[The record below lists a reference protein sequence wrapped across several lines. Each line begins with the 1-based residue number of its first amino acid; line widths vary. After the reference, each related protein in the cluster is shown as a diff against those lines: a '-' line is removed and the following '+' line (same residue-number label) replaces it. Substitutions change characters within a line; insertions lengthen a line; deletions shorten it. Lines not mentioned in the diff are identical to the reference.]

1 MATLLDDVVRH
12 LDHSGARAVLIGAEA
27 LARHG
32 IVRATVD
39 TDLMTVSKEVLSPE
53 FWAPLDH
60 LAEIE
65 VRRGDFDDP
74 LAGVVRLR
82 HPEQKRL
89 DVVVM
94 KHRFA
99 QEIIDRAEILNELLV
114 AQLPDLILLKLYAG
128 GPRDG
133 WDIVQILASADA
145 TLIAEVESRLPALPQ
160 DARALWERLLAER

>member
-27 LARHG
+27 LALHG

-39 TDLMTVSKEVLSPE
+39 TDLMTVSKEVLSRE
-53 FWAPLDH
+53 FWAPLDNR
-60 LAEIE
+60 AAIE
-65 VRRGDFDDP
+65 VRRGDYDDP

-82 HPEQKRL
+82 HPGEKRL

-99 QEIIDRAEILNELLV
+99 REIIDRAEVVNEMPV
-114 AQLPDLILLKLYAG
+114 AQLPDIVLLKLFAG
-128 GPRDG
+128 GPQDK
-133 WDIVQILASADA
+133 WDIVQVLASADA
-145 TLIAEVESRLPALPQ
+145 TLIPEVESRLAALPS
-160 DARALWERLLAER
+160 DARALWERIRAER

>member
-12 LDHSGARAVLIGAEA
+12 LDQVGARAVLIGAEA

-39 TDLMTVSKEVLSPE
+39 TDLMTVSKEVLSRE
-53 FWAPLDH
+53 FWEPLDH
-60 LAEIE
+60 RAAIE
-65 VRRGDFDDP
+65 VRQGDFDDP

-82 HPEQKRL
+82 HPEEKRL

-99 QEIIDRAEILNELLV
+99 REIIDRAELLNDLPV
-114 AQLPDLILLKLYAG
+114 AQLPDLVLLKLYAG
-128 GPRDG
+128 GPQDA
-133 WDIVQILASADA
+133 WDIVQVLASADT
-145 TLIAEVESRLPALPQ
+145 TLIAEVESRLDALPP
-160 DARALWERLLAER
+160 DARALWERIRA